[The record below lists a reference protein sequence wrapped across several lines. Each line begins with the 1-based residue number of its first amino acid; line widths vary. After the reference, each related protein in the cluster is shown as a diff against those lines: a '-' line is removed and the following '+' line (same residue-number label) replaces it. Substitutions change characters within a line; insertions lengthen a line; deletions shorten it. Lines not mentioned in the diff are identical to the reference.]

1 MNEPPRRNYKTK
13 SGRIVTDADFEAL
26 ATEAEK
32 GYDVSDLQ
40 RRPGRP
46 LIGSSPAIG
55 VPIRMHADLLAATQ
69 ALADAEE
76 TSVSE
81 LVRDAVG
88 AYLSTEPA
96 RLEFR
101 TASGRT
107 LTDAEFERLAD
118 EAERGYDLAASR
130 RKLKRRSGVRA
141 EVVPVRM
148 PPELKDA
155 LERRAE
161 KEETSV
167 SEVVREALRARIGG
181 EPTDPPGGSAA
192 SRPRRRQRSQ
202 GGRTRTDRGHTGP
215 STGGSLARPHRLG
228 PRERDTCR
236 DYVLPRLHEAGWSD
250 EQIVEQ
256 YRITDGRIVS
266 VGSKHRRAD
275 PLRADYVLEYRP
287 GLPVAVVEAKRE
299 YSIPGKGMQQAKNY
313 AELLDLP
320 FSYATNGRGMVE
332 DDRDTGRETENLNAF
347 PTPDELW
354 MRYRAFKGLDVE
366 LAADGVAL
374 PFNRSLRN
382 FDGTVKE
389 SRYYQRTA
397 INRAVAAILGGDK
410 RLLLTM
416 ATGTGKTF
424 VAMQIVWKLW
434 SAGWRPGRH
443 PRILYLADRNI
454 LINQPRL
461 DYFVPAFGDGPV
473 WTLRGGPKSG
483 REIYFALYQAI
494 ADGREDDGIFRS
506 YAPDYFDLV
515 IVDECHRGSASAESA
530 WRRILEHFSPATQLG
545 MTATPK
551 RDETADS
558 YAYFGNPLYEYSLA
572 QGIED
577 GFLAP
582 YRVRR
587 VVLSP
592 DAHGWSPTE
601 GQLDLFGKEIPDG
614 LYTTSQFERVVSL
627 LSRTEAA
634 ARHLTDYLKR
644 TDRWAKTIVFC
655 VDQEHAHQMR
665 QALHNANSDLTKHHP
680 NYVVRIVS
688 DEGEIGAG
696 HLGSFADTESD
707 TPVIATTSQL
717 LSTGVDLPTV
727 KNIVLFRPV
736 GSMAL
741 FKQMI
746 GRGTRL
752 FPDADKLSFDIL
764 DYSGATALFAD
775 PEFDGPPERVDRE
788 EIDETGAV
796 VEDVVVEQP
805 EPAFGDGEQPEGPDI
820 DESQVEPRAKFYVN
834 DTEVWV
840 TAEAIYHLDPATQR
854 LRLVEYREYVADTV
868 RTLFP
873 EPAEL
878 RTRWQ
883 TRVGRQ
889 EVRDALVA
897 RGVDIDELPD
907 RIGLVEADP
916 LDILVHLAWNQP
928 VATRRDRTRRI
939 RKEHADFFDAH
950 QPAAREVLGQLLD
963 KYAEYGIGQL
973 DDLGVLEVPPLS
985 ALGSPAEIAGR
996 FGSPAALR
1004 EAVEELGELLYAA

>member
-1 MNEPPRRNYKTK
+1 M
-13 SGRIVTDADFEAL
+13 
-26 ATEAEK
+26 
-32 GYDVSDLQ
+32 
-40 RRPGRP
+40 
-46 LIGSSPAIG
+46 
-55 VPIRMHADLLAATQ
+55 
-69 ALADAEE
+69 
-76 TSVSE
+76 
-81 LVRDAVG
+81 
-88 AYLSTEPA
+88 
-96 RLEFR
+96 
-101 TASGRT
+101 ASG
-107 LTDAEFERLAD
+107 
-118 EAERGYDLAASR
+118 
-130 RKLKRRSGVRA
+130 
-141 EVVPVRM
+141 P
-148 PPELKDA
+148 
-155 LERRAE
+155 LE
-161 KEETSV
+161 K
-167 SEVVREALRARIGG
+167 
-181 EPTDPPGGSAA
+181 
-192 SRPRRRQRSQ
+192 
-202 GGRTRTDRGHTGP
+202 
-215 STGGSLARPHRLG
+215 
-228 PRERDTCR
+228 DTCR
-236 DYVLPRLHEAGWSD
+236 DYVLPRLKAAGWTD
-250 EQIVEQ
+250 GQIQEQFP
-256 YRITDGRIVS
+256 ITDGRIIS

-287 GLPVAVVEAKRE
+287 GLPIAIVEAKRE
-299 YSIPGKGMQQAKNY
+299 YAIPGKGIQQAKRY
-313 AELLDLP
+313 AHLLDVPLAY
-320 FSYATNGRGMVE
+320 SSNGKGIVE
-332 DDRDTGRETENLNAF
+332 DDRDRGRETENLDSF
-347 PTPDELW
+347 PGPDELW
-354 MRYRAFKGLDVE
+354 ARYRAFKGLDAQ
-366 LAADGVAL
+366 LAAAGVAL

-382 FDGTVKE
+382 FDGSVKE
-389 SRYYQRTA
+389 PRYYQRTA
-397 INRAVAAILGGDK
+397 INRSVAATLRGDK

-434 SAGWRPGRH
+434 NSGWRPGRH

-461 DYFVPAFGDGPV
+461 DYFVPAFGEGPV

-494 ADGREDDGIFRS
+494 ADSGDEDDGIFRY
-506 YAPDYFDLV
+506 YAPDFFDLV
-515 IVDECHRGSASAESA
+515 IVDECHRGSSSAESA
-530 WRRILEHFSPATQLG
+530 WRRILEHFSPATQIG

-551 RDETADS
+551 RDETADT
-558 YAYFGNPLYEYSLA
+558 YAYFGNPLFEYSLA

-587 VVLSP
+587 VVLSA
-592 DAHGWSPTE
+592 DAHGWAPTE
-601 GQLDLFGKEIPDG
+601 GQLDLFGKEIPAG

-634 ARHLTDYLKR
+634 ARHLTNYLRR

-665 QALHNANSDLTKHHP
+665 QALHNANSDLTRQHP

-688 DEGEIGAG
+688 DEAEIGVG
-696 HLGSFADTESD
+696 HLGNFADTESD
-707 TPVIATTSQL
+707 TPVIATTSQM

-727 KNIVLFRPV
+727 KNIVLFRPI
-736 GSMAL
+736 GSMAM

-788 EIDETGAV
+788 EIDEAGDV

-805 EPAFGDGEQPEGPDI
+805 EPPFDDGEETEGSGI
-820 DESQVEPRAKFYVN
+820 NESDVQPRAKFYVG

-854 LRLVEYREYVADTV
+854 LRLVEYREYVADAV
-868 RTLFP
+868 RALFP
-873 EPAEL
+873 DPAQL
-878 RTRWQ
+878 RSRWRTQ
-883 TRVGRQ
+883 VGRQ
-889 EVRDALVA
+889 DVRDALIG
-897 RGVDIDELPD
+897 RGIEIDDLPD
-907 RIGLVEADP
+907 RVGLIEADP

-928 VATRRDRTRRI
+928 LATRRDRTRRI
-939 RKEHADFFDAH
+939 RKEHGDFFDAH

-973 DDLGVLEVPPLS
+973 DDLGVLEVPPIS